1 MLGKCI
7 FLHALLKNVAKKVSK
22 KRKMK
27 YTQTETF
34 CHVILGKNKINSGTA
49 RNKIVHKD
57 I

>member
-1 MLGKCI
+1 MHFFARAFEKRS
-7 FLHALLKNVAKKVSK
+7 KKMYQK